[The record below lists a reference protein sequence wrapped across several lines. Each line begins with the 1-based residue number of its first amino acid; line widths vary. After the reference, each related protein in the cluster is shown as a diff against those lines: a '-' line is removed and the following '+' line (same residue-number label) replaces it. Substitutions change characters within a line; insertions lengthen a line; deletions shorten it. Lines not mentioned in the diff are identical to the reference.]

1 MYRTAGGVECVNR
14 AVLVFVKA
22 STSHVGV
29 RVSARTSAVESVPG
43 GWLETSVVVDAL
55 PERRDEVRGTESGE
69 GWIESKRNDQCVGGW
84 MN

>member
-43 GWLETSVVVDAL
+43 GWLERSVVVDAL
-55 PERRDEVRGTESGE
+55 PERRDEIRGTESGRD
-69 GWIESKRNDQCVGGW
+69 GSSLRGTISASSG
-84 MN
+84 